1 MIIDHTQTH
10 KEVKT
15 KRSGKEKNL
24 KEEKL
29 IHGKPRKLAK
39 GTCTVLA
46 GAEYDSG
53 DSDDQFIEAI
63 SSTLTGKI
71 FAAHIEFIH
80 EYLSLFRKLPI

>member
-10 KEVKT
+10 KEAKT

-24 KEEKL
+24 KEQKSIHRKL
-29 IHGKPRKLAK
+29 PKLAK

-46 GAEYDSG
+46 DAESDSG
-53 DSDDQFIEAI
+53 DSDDQFMGAI

-71 FAAHIEFIH
+71 FAANFEFMYTSIV
-80 EYLSLFRKLPI
+80 FTF